1 MPTEATAGAL
11 PSSAAQPS
19 APQSAPLSVPNSAPN
34 AAPRVVLDSN
44 IWVDLLVFRDP
55 YVEPIR
61 AALAAGTIA
70 PVIRADCREE
80 LRRVLAYPQFARFA
94 VDIDTALAEVDR
106 LATLEPL
113 PEPADAAAIRLPK
126 CRDTDDQKFIE
137 LAHFARAALLVSKD
151 KAVLKLRSRLR
162 RSSGVEVL
170 PPPAFAGWLAAWAA
184 PQSASQPAN
193 PAGDPR

>member
-1 MPTEATAGAL
+1 MPTEPTGTPISPPAAASIGAL
-11 PSSAAQPS
+11 PVT
-19 APQSAPLSVPNSAPN
+19 SV
-34 AAPRVVLDSN
+34 PRVVLDSN

-55 YVEPIR
+55 HVEPIR
-61 AALAAGTIA
+61 AALAAGAIA

-106 LATLEPL
+106 LTTLEPL
-113 PEPADAAAIRLPK
+113 PAAAEADAIRLPK

-162 RSSGVEVL
+162 RASGVEVL
-170 PPPAFAGWLAAWAA
+170 PPLAFARWLADWTPPPASAA
-184 PQSASQPAN
+184 
-193 PAGDPR
+193 DPR